1 MGRVILCALTAA
13 YGAAGIATRKIGRL
27 SLQARIAELEE
38 PLFLAGS
45 PAEVELRIDLPT

>member
-13 YGAAGIATRKIGRL
+13 GTAARKIGRL